1 MTADI
6 RIEDALGVCGVRE
19 DTQLLAETA
28 YAALFGSCT
37 PCRALDLGA
46 GSGYVGIYLA
56 LRGWQVDAVDVS
68 PRALALA
75 RRNAELNGVAPRIYQ
90 SNLFSDV
97 RGQFD
102 VIACN
107 PPMRADET
115 EGSRFVTATL
125 RRAGLRANALM
136 RMTQPVLER
145 KRIDFLAEIARGA
158 RSHLVPDGRL
168 LLVISPLEQAELP
181 ACVPGLALEESRTVP
196 GIPGLAVA
204 VFSYAVDRF
213 DGARPTGAHVRYPH
227 PKEAPAVPQ
236 RPARKAQKD
245 GTH

>member
-1 MTADI
+1 MTIDI

-28 YAALFGSCT
+28 YAVLGGSCI

-46 GSGYVGIYLA
+46 GSGYVGIFLA
-56 LRGWQVDAVDVS
+56 LRGWQVEAVDIS

-75 RRNAELNGVAPRIYQ
+75 RRNAELNGVVPRIYQ
-90 SNLFSDV
+90 SNLFSEV

-125 RRAGLRANALM
+125 RRVGLLANALM
-136 RMTQPVLER
+136 RVTQPVLER

-158 RSHLVPDGRL
+158 RPHLAPGGRL

-181 ACVPGLALEESRTVP
+181 SCAPGLALEESRTVP
-196 GIPGLAVA
+196 GIPGLVVA
-204 VFSYAVDRF
+204 AFSYAADRSG
-213 DGARPTGAHVRYPH
+213 GARASNPH
-227 PKEAPAVPQ
+227 SKEAPAVPQ
-236 RPARKAQKD
+236 RPARKVQKD
-245 GTH
+245 GTR

>member
-1 MTADI
+1 VSAEI

-19 DTQLLAETA
+19 DTHLLAETA
-28 YAALFGSCT
+28 YAVVGRACA
-37 PCRALDLGA
+37 PCRGLDLGT

-90 SNLFSDV
+90 SNLFGNV

-125 RRAGLRANALM
+125 RRVGLLANALM
-136 RMTQPVLER
+136 RVTQPVLER
-145 KRIDFLAEIARGA
+145 KRIDFLAEIARRA
-158 RSHLVPDGRL
+158 RPFMAPGGRL

-196 GIPGLAVA
+196 GIPGLTVA
-204 VFSYAVDRF
+204 VFAYRAVPV
-213 DGARPTGAHVRYPH
+213 AGAHASNPH
-227 PKEAPAVPQ
+227 SKDASSVPQ
-236 RPARKAQKD
+236 RTARMVQMD
-245 GTH
+245 GTR